1 MLEDDLGKEKQM
13 RFLETTDL
21 QFKIEM
27 WEDKYDR
34 DVRQVKEQ
42 MTSILQFTDLERALN
57 EQITAGFRKEIET
70 YEK

>member
-1 MLEDDLGKEKQM
+1 MGKEKQM

-34 DVRQVKEQ
+34 DVRQVKE
-42 MTSILQFTDLERALN
+42 
-57 EQITAGFRKEIET
+57 
-70 YEK
+70 

>member
-1 MLEDDLGKEKQM
+1 MGKEKQM

>member
-42 MTSILQFTDLERALN
+42 MTSIL
-57 EQITAGFRKEIET
+57 
-70 YEK
+70 